1 MRRVGRSLTAV
12 QRRIEGIFPWHYSR
26 ARGWLAGLRMGLTD
40 AVGPCTS
47 RAARFAA
54 EAKAAAEAAAAEDSS
69 EEGGKE
75 FASSTEED

>member
-1 MRRVGRSLTAV
+1 
-12 QRRIEGIFPWHYSR
+12 
-26 ARGWLAGLRMGLTD
+26 MGLID